1 MWFYAALLMSLLT
14 GIYVVISK
22 HTIKNMDPVIF
33 YWVIITASTPFV
45 FMFAWKNGIPTLDY
59 MFFIG
64 VFGSA
69 IFYTASKIIF
79 WKTIKNSLLSEIY
92 PLISIGP
99 IFTLILSIIILSE
112 KVSLYAF
119 LGSGITLLGIYI
131 LNVSSA
137 REGLLKPFK
146 VLYQNKLAF
155 LMMVSIFIGSV
166 VSIFDKIAINH
177 TFSQNFLFVVL
188 VEDLIIILGLLPWML
203 KKKKIVIQEIITN
216 GKLILLLAVIFS
228 ASNIVGFFA
237 LANGNPGLVSSVFR
251 TQVFFVFLFGY
262 FFLKDRPKLE
272 AIIGTII
279 MILGLVVL
287 KLGS

>member
-146 VLYQNKLAF
+146 ILYENKLALLMLVSVF
-155 LMMVSIFIGSV
+155 LGSIV
-166 VSIFDKIAINH
+166 PVFDKIAIKH
-177 TFSQNFLFVVL
+177 TSPEDFLFVL
-188 VEDLIIILGLLPWML
+188 LAEDLVIIFGLLPWIL
-203 KKKKIVIQEIITN
+203 IKRKTAIPEIWNNKK
-216 GKLILLLAVIFS
+216 
-228 ASNIVGFFA
+228 
-237 LANGNPGLVSSVFR
+237 
-251 TQVFFVFLFGY
+251 
-262 FFLKDRPKLE
+262 
-272 AIIGTII
+272 
-279 MILGLVVL
+279 
-287 KLGS
+287 